1 MGCSDLK
8 PTKVRRCL
16 VKRCISIHLLI
27 PQEILICI
35 SHSCYMLFFH
45 SILIVLPTQRAKFM
59 CIHVFC
65 TWKSSIVTAIELSR
79 SASMVSS
86 SRSMRVIFF
95 RMACRAASEHK
106 AARSAPTWPWV
117 SVAIWSI
124 LKKNHININILSINQ
139 ANNIYSYNFFTDKNQ
154 KGIYR
159 RRK

>member
-1 MGCSDLK
+1 MGCSGLK
-8 PTKVRRCL
+8 PTKVGQCL
-16 VKRCISIHLLI
+16 VKSCISIHLLI

-35 SHSCYMLFFH
+35 LHSCYMLFFH
-45 SILIVLPTQRAKFM
+45 SILIVLLTQRTKFM
-59 CIHVFC
+59 CIHVFY

-124 LKKNHININILSINQ
+124 LNKSH
-139 ANNIYSYNFFTDKNQ
+139 
-154 KGIYR
+154 
-159 RRK
+159 

>member
-124 LKKNHININILSINQ
+124 LKKITLILT
-139 ANNIYSYNFFTDKNQ
+139 Y
-154 KGIYR
+154 
-159 RRK
+159 